1 MATIVPIAP
10 GTGGTAEADGDP
22 DACLVDG
29 LRAGRRDAFEQLYE
43 LYRALIYNLA
53 LRIVQSPEDAR
64 DITQDVFVKVYR
76 RLPGSRPHRPRS
88 SSPGS
93 TASPS
98 TPATTTCARA
108 RCTATSTTR

>member
-10 GTGGTAEADGDP
+10 GTGGTASGDGEP

-29 LRAGRRDAFEQLYE
+29 LRAGHRDAFEQLYE
-43 LYRALIYNLA
+43 LYRGLIYNLA
-53 LRIVQSPEDAR
+53 LRILQSPEDAR

-76 RLPGSRPHRPRS
+76 AARARVSPTSS

-93 TASPS
+93 TEWPS